1 MVTLE
6 SFLAMKKDSNRSH
19 PLYLHALALGNL
31 SQAIAGY
38 VDYQYE
44 TVNGSGFIH
53 LQAEI
58 AEAIRKDSQLIQKNT
73 AEITRSG
80 SYSRMGDNLR
90 YLRTLGKN
98 LLSYCNGLEF
108 HGLKEREYVQ
118 LLRREVKLY
127 RRALKHWPV
136 SPN

>member
-1 MVTLE
+1 MVTLALY
-6 SFLAMKKDSNRSH
+6 FPMKKNSNLSH
-19 PLYLHALALGNL
+19 PLYLHALALGDL
-31 SQAIAGY
+31 SQAVARY
-38 VDYQYE
+38 VEYKYE
-44 TVNGSGFIH
+44 TLNSSGFIH

-58 AEAIRKDSQLIQKNT
+58 AEAIRNDSQLIQQST
-73 AEITRSG
+73 AEITGPESQ
-80 SYSRMGDNLR
+80 SRMAANLR

-127 RRALKHWPV
+127 RRALKHWSI